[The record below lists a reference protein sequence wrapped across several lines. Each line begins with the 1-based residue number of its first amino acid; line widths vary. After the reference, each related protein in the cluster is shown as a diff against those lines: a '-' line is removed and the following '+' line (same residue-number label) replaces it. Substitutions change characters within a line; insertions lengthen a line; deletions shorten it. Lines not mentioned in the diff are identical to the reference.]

1 MVVENKYYFY
11 VVVIRNKIKHINN
24 IQEMELHT
32 KKWHK
37 WISSNLDYEWQKY
50 VIQKI
55 QKHISSNLDYEWQ
68 KYVIQNFIVDE

>member
-37 WISSNLDYEWQKY
+37 WID
-50 VIQKI
+50 VDFRKI